1 MALLLKEHRRNPVR
15 RRKPPK
21 RYSDNTSQVDTV
33 TEDIHYSPENLFH
46 IHDQTKNYNNEKQ
59 FVSDN
64 D

>member
-1 MALLLKEHRRNPVR
+1 MALLLKEHRRNPTR

-21 RYSDNTSQVDTV
+21 RYSDNTSQIHPV
-33 TEDIHYSPENLFH
+33 TEDIHYSPENQFH
-46 IHDQTKNYNNEKQ
+46 THNQTKNYTNEKQ

>member
-1 MALLLKEHRRNPVR
+1 MALLLKEHRRNPTR
-15 RRKPPK
+15 RRNPPK
-21 RYSDNTSQVDTV
+21 RYSDNTSQIHTV

-46 IHDQTKNYNNEKQ
+46 IHDQTKNYTNEKQ